1 MEIELLT
8 KVSIFALANNA
19 SIVQLNGI
27 LSEAINVA
35 YGTYIHI
42 EVCSKL

>member
-8 KVSIFALANNA
+8 KVSILANNA

-27 LSEAINVA
+27 FSEAINVA